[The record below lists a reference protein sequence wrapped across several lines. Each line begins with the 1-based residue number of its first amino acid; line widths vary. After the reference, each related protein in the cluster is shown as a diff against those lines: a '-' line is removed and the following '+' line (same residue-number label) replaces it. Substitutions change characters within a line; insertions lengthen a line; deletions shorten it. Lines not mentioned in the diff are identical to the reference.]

1 MERFALLFPMALF
14 AFFASAQSTEPVPA
28 GDQVFEMSAI
38 ERAPEFA
45 GGEAA
50 LFKYVSSH
58 VKYPQAALESGIQGR
73 VFVEFIV
80 GKDGSVGDV
89 RVKRSASTALDE
101 EAVRV
106 VRSLPAFKPGVMDG
120 QPVKVRYLL
129 PIVFKLTE

>member
-1 MERFALLFPMALF
+1 MKRFALLLPMAFCAYF
-14 AFFASAQSTEPVPA
+14 AKAQAIDPVPA
-28 GDQVFEMSAI
+28 SDEVFEMSAI

-73 VFVEFIV
+73 VFVEFVV
-80 GKDGSVGDV
+80 GKDGNVGDV
-89 RVKRSASTALDE
+89 RVKRGASTVLDE

-106 VRSLPAFKPGVMDG
+106 VRSLPAFKPGVLGG